1 MTTAGRVEVV
11 VHESV
16 GLCDVPQP
24 KQTGR
29 HDHQAN
35 TIGRE
40 HQHRTLGTDRRGD
53 CSAERR
59 RSEAL
64 GECVDVLP
72 HEQVPD
78 PLVGAVVDAV
88 NEPHCDELDGQ
99 DVDQP
104 GAQRRCGLP
113 DQDTE
118 SEPDGSLDRECEPD
132 RAEAFHDVS
141 CCRPRD
147 VVALERSHDDSHQ
160 RTGDKQ
166 HDRQYAHP
174 RREHNGAAGPH
185 GQAAGMLREHGFQGS
200 PPEFGA
206 GEQRSEDNRDRRADG
221 KCCPHD
227 GVDELVGIES
237 EDGDE
242 SAAISSSRVQGL
254 VPVEA
259 VHQHRDARDET
270 RGHEERRSESEL
282 SPLRFDGCDHD
293 PCFSPVSWKKTSSS
307 DLSNGRSSLTPT
319 PAPTSSR
326 LMSMLCAGSVARWM
340 KPSWRLTAAAPN
352 IRRRISAARSDES
365 ALTRTPFSPISSRTV
380 DCLPTL
386 PPLLTPTRSQICS
399 TSPRR
404 WLDSSTVRSP
414 WPMSLMSLRISAMPC
429 GSSPLVGSSRMSRSG
444 SFSSAPATPS
454 RCFIPVEYVPNLRPA
469 LDVSSTMSSTSST
482 RFCLAPARS
491 ARTRR
496 FSRPERYG

>member
-40 HQHRTLGTDRRGD
+40 HQHRTLCADRRGD
-53 CSAERR
+53 RSAEGR

-64 GECVDVLP
+64 SERVDVLP
-72 HEQVPD
+72 HEQVSD

-88 NEPHCDELDGQ
+88 DETDGEQ
-99 DVDQP
+99 FDGEDVDQP
-104 GAQRRCGLP
+104 GAKRRRGLP
-113 DQDTE
+113 DQHAQC
-118 SEPDGSLDRECEPD
+118 EPDGSLDREREPD
-132 RAEAFHDVS
+132 GPESFHDVS
-141 CCRPRD
+141 CRGPRD
-147 VVALERSHDDSHQ
+147 SVALERGDYDTHD

-166 HDRQYAHP
+166 HDRQDAHP
-174 RREHNGAAGPH
+174 HREDDGAAGPH
-185 GQAAGMLREHGFQGS
+185 GQAPRALGEHGLQGS
-200 PPEFGA
+200 PTEFGA
-206 GEQRSEDNRDRRADG
+206 GKLRAEDTCDRRADG
-221 KCCPHD
+221 KCCAHHE
-227 GVDELVGIES
+227 VDKLVGEAG
-237 EDGDE
+237 EDGDD
-242 SAAISSSRVQGL
+242 SAAVSGSRVQRL

-259 VHQHRDARDET
+259 VHEQRDPRDEA
-270 RGHEERRSESEL
+270 RGHEERRPESQL
-282 SPLRFDGCDHD
+282 APLRFDGCDHD

-307 DLSNGRSSLTPT
+307 DLSYGRSSLTPT

-326 LMSMLCAGSVARWM
+326 LMSMLWVGSVARWM

-352 IRRRISAARSDES
+352 IRLRISAARSDES
-365 ALTRTPFSPISSRTV
+365 ALTRTPFSPMSSRTV
-380 DCLPTL
+380 DWLTSL
-386 PPLLTPTRSQICS
+386 PPLITPTRSQICS

-404 WLDSSTVRSP
+404 WLESSTVRSP

-429 GSSPLVGSSRMSRSG
+429 GSSPLVGSSRISRSG

-454 RCFIPVEYVPNLRPA
+454 RCFMPVEYVPNLRPA